1 MISFREPVYQG
12 VAESPT
18 SDYVMERPVARR
30 PPLGRSLKDRLTN
43 IVSMHVPSNQPFLSP
58 SRNLKVKEELVEE
71 GGMDGTNDRFGLLT
85 LHNNENNE
93 NHEGLCE
100 ITAQLDKNTL
110 FKAVEEALH
119 SENVDLPQ
127 QKCVVASMTFDQ
139 NFLYICVED
148 VPYVFKIP
156 TTSLPRSK
164 LGLSLDKVYLK
175 LPDSLELLPSALCLK
190 QTQNETRELF
200 IIGQTRSATSNVS
213 FNMLVCFSPEGRL
226 IAQTRKYPYRRFVAI
241 DIDCDGNPLLSC
253 AAGPEGTPAA
263 QICKLTPHFERRIFS
278 ITMRRDQTIYQPQ
291 WITKTSTGGQCWASV
306 SRVEL
311 DTSALGEDE
320 KRRIFSFPGCQ
331 PVDSSDL
338 PRSPKEWLRVISWN
352 FDEFAA
358 GAIAALDAEHLLA
371 VDTERRSLALIT
383 WRTDEPS
390 PNLQRII
397 KPSDRTIDFVCT
409 SASLPE
415 VASGSVAFFVS
426 QGDIYK
432 FSLPENRIVNAH
444 Y

>member
-12 VAESPT
+12 IAETPGSE
-18 SDYVMERPVARR
+18 YAMERPVARR

-71 GGMDGTNDRFGLLT
+71 GGMDGVNDRFGLLT

-93 NHEGLCE
+93 THEGLCE

-110 FKAVEEALH
+110 FKAVVEALQ
-119 SENVDLPQ
+119 SENIDLPQ
-127 QKCVVASMTFDQ
+127 QKCVVACMAFDQ
-139 NFLYICVED
+139 NSLYVCVEG

-156 TTSLPRSK
+156 TASLPRSK
-164 LGLSLDKVYLK
+164 FDLSMDKIHLK

-190 QTQNETRELF
+190 QSQNETRELF
-200 IIGQTRSATSNVS
+200 IIGQTRSPTSDVS
-213 FNMLVCFSPEGRL
+213 FNLLACFSPDGRH
-226 IAQTRKYPYRRFVAI
+226 IAQTRKYPYHRFVAI
-241 DIDCDGNPLLSC
+241 DIDCDGNLLLSC

-263 QICKLTPHFERRIFS
+263 QICKLTSHFERRIFS

-306 SRVEL
+306 SRTEL
-311 DTSALGEDE
+311 DSSPLGEDE
-320 KRRIFSFPGCQ
+320 KRRIFAFPGCQ
-331 PVDSSDL
+331 PVDSSGV

-352 FDEFAA
+352 FDDFAA
-358 GAIAALDAEHLLA
+358 GEIAALDAEHLLA
-371 VDTERRSLALIT
+371 VDTEKRSLALIT
-383 WRTDEPS
+383 WRADEPS

-397 KPSDRTIDFVCT
+397 KPSDRTIDFICT
-409 SASLPE
+409 STSLPE
-415 VASGSVAFFVS
+415 VVSRPVAYLVS

-432 FSLPENRIVNAH
+432 FSLPENRVDNEH